1 MRKQRLSRRL
11 GFAALALALLL
22 TCAGCAGPSV
32 QDGARIQVAATT
44 YPIYALAC
52 AVSAGANGVS
62 VSRLNTGQVSCLHD
76 YTLTVSDMAHL
87 ERADLVLINGAGLE
101 EFLDDVLDQ
110 LEAPIADCSAGIDL
124 LEADGH
130 LHSHEENEGDGHDHD
145 HDPHYWMD
153 PRNAAVMACTIAQAL
168 AQADPDNAGLY
179 EANAALVSEALADAY
194 SVWSTALTSLTY
206 PYLITF
212 HDGFRYFANAFG
224 LELLFA
230 IEEEDGATASARDI
244 LEAST
249 YVKGY
254 HLPAIFMEAN
264 GSGSAAR
271 AVSGETGA
279 AISTLS
285 MLMDGD
291 DAPEGAGAVDIV
303 EQLYLS
309 PMEQNITT
317 LLEVLK

>member
-1 MRKQRLSRRL
+1 MRKQGLIYRL
-11 GFAALALALLL
+11 GFAALGAALLL
-22 TCAGCAGPSV
+22 SCAGCASPAAQSE
-32 QDGARIQVAATT
+32 ARVHIAATT
-44 YPIYALAC
+44 YPIYALTC
-52 AVSAGANGVS
+52 AVSAGVEGVS

-76 YTLTVSDMAHL
+76 YTLTVSDMARL
-87 ERADLVLINGAGLE
+87 EQADLVLINGAGLE
-101 EFLDDVLDQ
+101 EFLDGVLEQ
-110 LEAPIADCSAGIDL
+110 LEAPITDCSSGIDL
-124 LEADGH
+124 LEPDGH
-130 LHSHEENEGDGHDHD
+130 LHSHEVDEADGHHHD

-153 PRNAAVMACTIAQAL
+153 PRNAVAMAGTIAQAL
-168 AQADPDNAGLY
+168 AQTDPDNAGRY
-179 EANAALVSEALADAY
+179 QANAALVSEALTIAY
-194 SVWSTALTSLTY
+194 STWSTALTGLTY

-212 HDGFRYFANAFG
+212 HNGFPYFASAFG

-230 IEEEDGATASARDI
+230 MEEEDGATASARDI

-249 YVKGY
+249 YVKEY

-279 AISTLS
+279 AVSTLS

-291 DAPEGAGAVDIV
+291 DAPEGAGAIEIL

-309 PMEQNITT
+309 PMGQNVKTI
-317 LLEVLK
+317 LEVLK

>member
-1 MRKQRLSRRL
+1 MRKQRLINSL
-11 GFAALALALLL
+11 GSAALCLALLL
-22 TCAGCAGPSV
+22 SCAGCTSPAA
-32 QDGARIQVAATT
+32 QNEARAQVAATT
-44 YPIYALAC
+44 YPIYSLTC
-52 AVSAGANGVS
+52 AVSAGADGVS

-76 YTLTVSDMAHL
+76 YTLTVSDMARL
-87 ERADLVLINGAGLE
+87 EQADLVLINGAGLE
-101 EFLDDVLDQ
+101 EFLDGVLEQ
-110 LEAPIADCSAGIDL
+110 LEAPINDCSSGIDL
-124 LEADGH
+124 LEADGQ
-130 LHSHEENEGDGHDHD
+130 LHSHEEDEEDGHHHD

-153 PRNAAVMACTIAQAL
+153 PRNAAVMAGTIAQAL

-179 EANAALVSEALADAY
+179 QANAALVSEALANAY
-194 SVWSTALTSLTY
+194 SAWSTALTGLTY

-230 IEEEDGATASARDI
+230 MEEEDGATASARDI

-254 HLPAIFMEAN
+254 HLPAIFMETN

-279 AISTLS
+279 SVSTLS
-285 MLMDGD
+285 MLMDGT
-291 DAPEGAGAVDIV
+291 DAPEGAGAVEIL
-303 EQLYLS
+303 EQLYLT
-309 PMEQNITT
+309 PMEQNIKT